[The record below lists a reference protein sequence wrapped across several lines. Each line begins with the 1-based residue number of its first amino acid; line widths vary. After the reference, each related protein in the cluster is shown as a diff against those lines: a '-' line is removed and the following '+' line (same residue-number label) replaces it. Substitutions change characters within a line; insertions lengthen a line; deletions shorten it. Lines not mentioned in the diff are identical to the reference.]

1 MARSYD
7 GTRSESARAEVE
19 REKQQREAVHGRIER
34 GVIIGAIAIA
44 GLSVVLNIGRCISY
58 AGSTGQYRTQQ
69 AEAEAT
75 LADLQDKL
83 QDPSSQNY
91 VYKDPT
97 VGNMKDTGLAIATLQ
112 NQIIQAQQ
120 LRNNQ
125 SSQTSTVPGN
135 NTASDFSSHS
145 SSTAQ
150 TGGGA
155 VTLDPTDLAPSGTT
169 SPDKETVEQDAATVQ
184 ETTESSGYEY
194 TPITDFNN
202 IGTVSGSQASGSTTS
217 GNTVNNN
224 SSSMSNAVLESTGR
238 DLAQLMTEFKQ
249 KYYAQTVTNVDGND
263 VAWSWYG
270 TWEFAGTYDYSVNE
284 TPTMKAVWICYEP
297 SDVAHVKPLGFV
309 TATYTE
315 ATKKFTNMTATYTQA
330 YTKKADGQA
339 NNFGQT
345 LNNNNQTSG
354 SSTITTAGSNQGTLS
369 PDMPGQN
376 GQGSENEYK
385 PNITEDDTENISIT
399 PDTSGS
405 TNAGNTTSGS
415 NSSSGSSAAD
425 TKPASNPSGSAA
437 WNPGSDAGTT
447 SGTPAGTWNPGGS
460 TGNTG
465 SWNPNGTTPAG
476 NSSGSWTPAN

>member
-19 REKQQREAVHGRIER
+19 RDRKQQAAMHSRIER
-34 GVIIGAIAIA
+34 GVVIGAIAIA
-44 GLSVVLNIGRCISY
+44 GLAVVLNTGRCISY
-58 AGSTGQYRTQQ
+58 AGSTSEYKTQQ
-69 AEAEAT
+69 AEAETT
-75 LADLQDKL
+75 LAELQDKL

-97 VGNMKDTGLAIATLQ
+97 VGNMKDTGQAIATLQ

-125 SSQTSTVPGN
+125 SSQTQTVPGN
-135 NTASDFSSHS
+135 NTVSDFGSHS
-145 SSTAQ
+145 SSGAQ
-150 TGGGA
+150 TGGA

-169 SPDKETVEQDAATVQ
+169 APDTETVEQDAATVPG
-184 ETTESSGYEY
+184 TTESSGYEY
-194 TPITDFNN
+194 TPITDFNS
-202 IGTVSGSQASGSTTS
+202 IGTVDNSQTTS

-224 SSSMSNAVLESTGR
+224 SSTVSDAVLESTGR

-270 TWEFAGTYDYSVNE
+270 YWEFAGTYDYSVNE

-315 ATKKFTNMTATYTQA
+315 ATKKFTNMAATYTQA

-345 LNNNNQTSG
+345 FNNNQTAG
-354 SSTITTAGSNQGTLS
+354 SSSATTTGSNQGTLS
-369 PDMPGQN
+369 PDAPGQN

-385 PNITEDDTENISIT
+385 PNITEDDEENISIT
-399 PDTSGS
+399 PDTS
-405 TNAGNTTSGS
+405 TNAGNT
-415 NSSSGSSAAD
+415 NSSSNSGSSA
-425 TKPASNPSGSAA
+425 TNTTPAKNPSGSAA

-447 SGTPAGTWNPGGS
+447 TGTPDGTWNPNGG
-460 TGNTG
+460 TGTTG

>member
-1 MARSYD
+1 M
-7 GTRSESARAEVE
+7 
-19 REKQQREAVHGRIER
+19 
-34 GVIIGAIAIA
+34 IGAIVVA
-44 GLSVVLNIGRCISY
+44 GLAVVLNTGRCISY
-58 AGSTGQYRTQQ
+58 AGSTSEYKTQQ
-69 AEAEAT
+69 AEAETT
-75 LADLQDKL
+75 LAELQDKL

-97 VGNMKDTGLAIATLQ
+97 VGNMKDTGQAIATLQ
-112 NQIIQAQQ
+112 NQIISAQQ

-125 SSQTSTVPGN
+125 STQTQSVPGN
-135 NTASDFSSHS
+135 NTVSDFGDHS
-145 SSTAQ
+145 SSSAQ
-150 TGGGA
+150 TGGA
-155 VTLDPTDLAPSGTT
+155 VTLNPTDLAPSGTT
-169 SPDKETVEQDAATVQ
+169 APDTETVEQDAATVP
-184 ETTESSGYEY
+184 ETTESSDGGYEY
-194 TPITDFNN
+194 TPITDFNS
-202 IGTVSGSQASGSTTS
+202 IGMVDNSQATTS
-217 GNTVNNN
+217 GNTADN
-224 SSSMSNAVLESTGR
+224 SSAVSNAVSESTGR

-249 KYYAQTVTNVDGND
+249 KYYAQVVNNVDGND

-270 TWEFAGTYDYSVNE
+270 YWEFAGTYDYSVNE

-330 YTKKADGQA
+330 YTKKAEGQA

-345 LNNNNQTSG
+345 LNNNQTAG
-354 SSTITTAGSNQGTLS
+354 SSTTTTTGSNQGILS
-369 PDMPGQN
+369 PDTPGQN

-385 PNITEDDTENISIT
+385 PNIVEDDEDNISIEPET
-399 PDTSGS
+399 PNN

-415 NSSSGSSAAD
+415 ASNSGSS
-425 TKPASNPSGSAA
+425 TTNTTPANNPSGSAA

-447 SGTPAGTWNPGGS
+447 GGTPAGTWNPDGS

>member
-7 GTRSESARAEVE
+7 GTRSASAREEVE
-19 REKQQREAVHGRIER
+19 RDKQQQAAMHGRIER
-34 GVIIGAIAIA
+34 GVVIGAIVVA
-44 GLSVVLNIGRCISY
+44 GLAVVLNTGRCISY
-58 AGSTGQYRTQQ
+58 AGSTSEYKTQQ
-69 AEAEAT
+69 AEAEIT
-75 LADLQDKL
+75 LAELQDKL

-97 VGNMKDTGLAIATLQ
+97 VGNMKDTGQAIATLQ
-112 NQIIQAQQ
+112 NQIISAQQ

-125 SSQTSTVPGN
+125 STQTQSVPGN
-135 NTASDFSSHS
+135 NTVSDFGDHS
-145 SSTAQ
+145 SSSAQ
-150 TGGGA
+150 TGGA
-155 VTLDPTDLAPSGTT
+155 VTLDPMDLAPSGTT
-169 SPDKETVEQDAATVQ
+169 APDTETVEQDAATVP
-184 ETTESSGYEY
+184 ETTESSDGGYEY
-194 TPITDFNN
+194 TPITDFNS
-202 IGTVSGSQASGSTTS
+202 IGMVDNSQAATS
-217 GNTVNNN
+217 GNTADN
-224 SSSMSNAVLESTGR
+224 SSAVSNAVSESTGR

-249 KYYAQTVTNVDGND
+249 KYYAQIVNNVDGND

-270 TWEFAGTYDYSVNE
+270 YWEFAGTYDYSVNE

-330 YTKKADGQA
+330 YTKKAEGQA

-345 LNNNNQTSG
+345 LNNNQTAG
-354 SSTITTAGSNQGTLS
+354 SSTITTTGSNQGTLS
-369 PDMPGQN
+369 PDTPGQN

-385 PNITEDDTENISIT
+385 PNIVEDDEDNISIEPET
-399 PDTSGS
+399 PNN
-405 TNAGNTTSGS
+405 TNTGNTTSGS
-415 NSSSGSSAAD
+415 ASNSGSS
-425 TKPASNPSGSAA
+425 TTNTTPANNPSGSAA
-437 WNPGSDAGTT
+437 WNPGSDTGTT
-447 SGTPAGTWNPGGS
+447 GGTPAGTWNPNGS

>member
-7 GTRSESARAEVE
+7 GTRSASAREEVE
-19 REKQQREAVHGRIER
+19 RDKQQQAVMHGRIER
-34 GVIIGAIAIA
+34 GVVIGAIAIA
-44 GLSVVLNIGRCISY
+44 GLAVVLNTGRCISY
-58 AGSTGQYRTQQ
+58 AGSTGEYRTQQ
-69 AEAEAT
+69 AEAETT
-75 LADLQDKL
+75 LTELQDKL

-97 VGNMKDTGLAIATLQ
+97 VGNMKDTGQAIATLQ
-112 NQIIQAQQ
+112 NQIISAQQ

-125 SSQTSTVPGN
+125 SIQAQTVPGN
-135 NTASDFSSHS
+135 NTVSDFGDHFS
-145 SSTAQ
+145 SSAQ
-150 TGGGA
+150 TGGA
-155 VTLDPTDLAPSGTT
+155 VTLDPTDLAPSGITA
-169 SPDKETVEQDAATVQ
+169 PDTETVEQDAATVP
-184 ETTESSGYEY
+184 ETTESSGSSYEY
-194 TPITDFNN
+194 TPITDFNS
-202 IGTVSGSQASGSTTS
+202 IGTVDNSQTTS
-217 GNTVNNN
+217 GNTVDN
-224 SSSMSNAVLESTGR
+224 SSSMVSNAVSESTGR

-249 KYYAQTVTNVDGND
+249 KYYAQVVNNVDGND

-270 TWEFAGTYDYSVNE
+270 YWEFAGTYDYSVNE

-297 SDVAHVKPLGFV
+297 SDTAHVKPLGFV

-330 YTKKADGQA
+330 YTKKAEGQA

-345 LNNNNQTSG
+345 FNNNNQTAG
-354 SSTITTAGSNQGTLS
+354 SSSTTTTGSNQGTLS

-385 PNITEDDTENISIT
+385 PNIVEDDADNISIE
-399 PDTSGS
+399 PDTSNN
-405 TNAGNTTSGS
+405 TNAGNNSSNTNSTSGS
-415 NSSSGSSAAD
+415 STTN
-425 TKPASNPSGSAA
+425 TTPANNPSGSAT

-447 SGTPAGTWNPGGS
+447 SGTPAGTWNPNGG

-476 NSSGSWTPAN
+476 SSNSSGSWTPAN